1 MEKTVIT
8 KDLNLEDDDRSGERD
23 EILNLFV
30 KEKRTYSHIKL
41 FHHFHVYEYNNS
53 CTFHVYNNST
63 KFAICRSI
71 TINDS
76 LEEIEEDLWN
86 RVPLFHCS
94 VPRNGRN

>member
-23 EILNLFV
+23 EILNLFD

-41 FHHFHVYEYNNS
+41 FHFHFH
-53 CTFHVYNNST
+53 NNST